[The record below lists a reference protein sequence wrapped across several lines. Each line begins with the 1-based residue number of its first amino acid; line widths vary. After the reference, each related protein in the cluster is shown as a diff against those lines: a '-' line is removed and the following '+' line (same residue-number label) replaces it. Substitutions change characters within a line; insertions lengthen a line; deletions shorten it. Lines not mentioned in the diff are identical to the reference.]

1 MLSKTKSE
9 TEGVVVVGGG
19 KVAGAGGNSHMKKL
33 DLPFG
38 KREDQ
43 SLYDPRN
50 TPF

>member
-1 MLSKTKSE
+1 M
-9 TEGVVVVGGG
+9 GGG
-19 KVAGAGGNSHMKKL
+19 GGWWEGGRGGGGGAGGGNSHMKKL

-38 KREDQ
+38 KWEDQ

>member
-1 MLSKTKSE
+1 M
-9 TEGVVVVGGG
+9 VGGG
-19 KVAGAGGNSHMKKL
+19 KVAGAGGGGNSHMKKL